1 MSTMLKGTT
10 MHTTARGRDMAIV
23 ATVATIWTLI
33 VIAFSTTM
41 GARPLRI
48 YDWGPPV
55 FAALLTLCVMVRDKL
70 ARRRGG

>member
-1 MSTMLKGTT
+1 MGHFMQTEVKFK
-10 MHTTARGRDMAIV
+10 DFAIV
-23 ATVATIWTLI
+23 LAVALIWTLT

-55 FAALLTLCVMVRDKL
+55 FACLITFIFMIRDRC
-70 ARRRGG
+70 ANGR